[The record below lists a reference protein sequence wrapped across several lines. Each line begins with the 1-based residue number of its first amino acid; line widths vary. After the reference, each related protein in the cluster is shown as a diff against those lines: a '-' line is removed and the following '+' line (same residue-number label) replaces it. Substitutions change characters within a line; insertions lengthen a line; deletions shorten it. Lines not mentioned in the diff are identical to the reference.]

1 MPEEKIGQVIKYFA
15 KPMVAAVEITAG
27 VIRVGDRLHFAGH
40 TTDFE
45 TLAASIQ
52 EEHTSLEEARP
63 GQLVGIKVPD
73 RVRAG
78 DQVFK
83 VS

>member
-15 KPMVAAVEITAG
+15 KPMVAAVEVTAG
-27 VIRVGDRLHFAGH
+27 SVRVGDRLHFAGH

-45 TLAASIQ
+45 TEVDSIQ
-52 EEHTSLEEARP
+52 EEHASLEEAKP
-63 GQLVGIKVPD
+63 GQMVGIKVPD
-73 RVRAG
+73 RARAG